1 MPFTIDG
8 EWVCS
13 QKNLKENQTVKVRVE
28 KRSGRILTIIS
39 HLSDSNI
46 KQIFKDLKGQC
57 HCGGHLQNSQIELQ
71 GDHQEKVKIILKQK
85 GLL

>member
-8 EWVCS
+8 EWVSS
-13 QKNLKENQTVKVRVE
+13 QNNLKENHKAKVRIE

-39 HLSDSNI
+39 YLNDSNI
-46 KQIFKDLKGQC
+46 QQIFKDLKGQC
-57 HCGGHLQNSQIELQ
+57 HCGGHLQDSQIELQ